1 MFDIKNEDE
10 LKKIIKSKDNYLILM
25 EKYYNSKKNVYKNNF
40 KEINNKY
47 ILADILNNND
57 LYLFIFRKISGL
69 HYITQENDDIIF
81 YVLSKAIE
89 SILEEKNII
98 LDYKELIE
106 NRKEYWNKNFFIEEM
121 PKVFKDTD
129 DIFNK
134 YEKFNLELDEF
145 INNYFYK

>member
-1 MFDIKNEDE
+1 M
-10 LKKIIKSKDNYLILM
+10 
-25 EKYYNSKKNVYKNNF
+25 YKHNF
-40 KEINNKY
+40 KDKNNKY

-98 LDYKELIE
+98 LEYTELIE

-121 PKVFKDTD
+121 PKIFKDTN
-129 DIFNK
+129 DIFK
-134 YEKFNLELDEF
+134 QYEEFNFELDEF